1 MARKKILI
9 IDDEPAIVA
18 LLRAS
23 LLGAYDVFTASDGEE
38 GFQKALDN
46 VPDLILSDLLMPK
59 TDGYALLSKLRG
71 HVSTRRIPTIVLS
84 AVTETHSIFRAVEL
98 GASDYL
104 MKPFQVEDVPLMVKK
119 HVS

>member
-1 MARKKILI
+1 MGRKKILI
-9 IDDEPAIVA
+9 VDDEPNIVA

-23 LLGAYDVFTASDGEE
+23 LPKSYDVFTAGDGEE
-38 GFQKALDN
+38 GLRVALDQ

-59 TDGYALLSKLRG
+59 MDGYSMLGKLRE
-71 HVSTRRIPTIVLS
+71 HVSTRRIPTIVLT
-84 AVTETHSIFRAVEL
+84 AVTDTNAIFRAVEL

-104 MKPFQVEDVPLMVKK
+104 MKPFQVQDVPLMVEK